1 MVGRGSAGIP
11 GRARGRQVVK
21 VDFIGVGKDYGSA
34 AALRDIDLS
43 VPHGAF
49 VALIGPSGCGKST
62 LLRMIAGLEHIDFGE
77 IRIGDRVINDTAP
90 KNRGVAMVFQN
101 YALYPHMTVRE
112 NLGFSLRMARMSAD
126 KAQHKIA
133 EAAGILGLS
142 DMLDRYPRQL
152 SGGQRQRVA
161 MGRAI
166 VRDPDVFL
174 FDEPLSNLDAQLR
187 IQMRAEIKRL
197 HRTLGATVI
206 FVTHDQVEAMTMADV
221 VVVMRGGR
229 IEQIGTPH
237 QLYDE
242 PANAFVATFIGA
254 PPMTLIKGKVH
265 EVDGQHVLDDR
276 AGNRIMLGSLR
287 ADALVAGPVE
297 CLVGFRPEHI
307 SIGNPTKD
315 PPAPGSL
322 EAVVALIESTGLD
335 THLTLSTAFGDMAVT
350 LRGRASL
357 APGDEVLARLSLEH
371 AHLFAAENGSRLG

>member
-1 MVGRGSAGIP
+1 M
-11 GRARGRQVVK
+11 K
-21 VDFIGVGKDYGSA
+21 VEFTGVGKDYGTA
-34 AALRDIDLS
+34 AALRDINLS
-43 VPHGAF
+43 VPDGAF

-62 LLRMIAGLEHIDFGE
+62 LLRMIAGLEHIDFGD
-77 IRIGDRVINDTAP
+77 IRIGDRVINDIAP

-112 NLGFSLRMARMSAD
+112 NLGFSLRMARMSPSDAHD
-126 KAQHKIA
+126 KIA
-133 EAAGILGLS
+133 QAARILGLN
-142 DMLDRYPRQL
+142 DLLDRYPRQL

-187 IQMRAEIKRL
+187 IQMRAEIKTL

-229 IEQIGTPH
+229 IEQIGSPH
-237 QLYDE
+237 QLYDL

-254 PPMTLIKGKVH
+254 PPMTLIKGKIH
-265 EVDGQHVLDDR
+265 EIEGQHVLEDS
-276 AGNRIMLGSLR
+276 AGNRIMLGNLPG
-287 ADALVAGPVE
+287 AAALGAGPKE

-307 SIGNPTKD
+307 SVVNPCKD
-315 PPAPGSL
+315 PPPQSGLQAS
-322 EAVVALIESTGLD
+322 VALVESTGID
-335 THLTLSTAFGDMAVT
+335 THLTLSTAFGDMAVI
-350 LRGRASL
+350 LRGRSSL
-357 APGDEVLARLSLEH
+357 APGDEVQANLSLEH
-371 AHLFAAENGSRLG
+371 AHLFAAESGLRLG

>member
-1 MVGRGSAGIP
+1 M
-11 GRARGRQVVK
+11 K
-21 VDFIGVGKDYGSA
+21 VEFIGVGKDYGAA
-34 AALRDIDLS
+34 AALRDVNLS
-43 VPHGAF
+43 VPDGAF

-112 NLGFSLRMARMSAD
+112 NLGFSLRMARMSPSD
-126 KAQHKIA
+126 AQGKIA
-133 EAAGILGLS
+133 EAARILGLN

-152 SGGQRQRVA
+152 SGGQRLRVA

-166 VRDPDVFL
+166 VRNPDVFL

-197 HRTLGATVI
+197 HRTLRATVI

-229 IEQIGTPH
+229 IEQIGSPH
-237 QLYDE
+237 QLYDH

-254 PPMTLIKGKVH
+254 PPMNLIKGKIRAIP
-265 EVDGQHVLDDR
+265 GQHVLEGN
-276 AGNRIMLGSLR
+276 AGDLIMLGTLPKAAAL
-287 ADALVAGPVE
+287 ADGSAE
-297 CLVGFRPEHI
+297 CLIGIRPEHI
-307 SIGNPTKD
+307 FVQSLTEGSPEQ
-315 PPAPGSL
+315 GSL
-322 EAVVALIESTGLD
+322 QGVVALVESTGID
-335 THLTLSTAFGDMAVT
+335 THLTLSTAFGDLAVT

-357 APGDEVLARLSLEH
+357 AVGDEVLACLSLDH
-371 AHLFAAENGSRLG
+371 AHLFAAETGLSLG

>member
-1 MVGRGSAGIP
+1 M
-11 GRARGRQVVK
+11 K
-21 VDFIGVGKDYGSA
+21 VEFTNVGKDYGTA
-34 AALRDIDLS
+34 AALRDINLS
-43 VPHGAF
+43 VPDGAF

-112 NLGFSLRMARMSAD
+112 NLGFSLRMARMSSSD
-126 KAQHKIA
+126 AQGKIA
-133 EAAGILGLS
+133 EAARILGLN

-206 FVTHDQVEAMTMADV
+206 FVTHDQVEAMTMADL
-221 VVVMRGGR
+221 VVVMRAGR
-229 IEQIGTPH
+229 IEQIGSPH
-237 QLYDE
+237 SLYDH

-254 PPMTLIKGKVH
+254 PQMTLIKGKVR
-265 EVDGQHVLDDR
+265 EIEGQRVLEND
-276 AGNRIMLGSLR
+276 AGNRIALGDLPG
-287 ADALVAGPVE
+287 AAAMVTTNAE
-297 CLVGFRPEHI
+297 CLIGFRPEHVAVR
-307 SIGNPTKD
+307 NLTKGS
-315 PPAPGSL
+315 PAEGSL
-322 EAVVALIESTGLD
+322 QGVVAMVESTGID
-335 THLTLSTAFGDMAVT
+335 THLSVSTAFGDIVAI

-357 APGDEVLARLSLEH
+357 SPGDEVHLSLSLEH
-371 AHLFAAENGSRLG
+371 AHLFSAETGLRVG